1 MRRIRHC
8 SGHHHLWDRSNLR
21 VCATLAWRRSFL
33 QPLCI
38 GRTRMKRF
46 LFALV
51 AVIGGCSDGSR
62 PGSSYAE
69 VTNAAHD
76 CAKEANA
83 SIASSDAAFK
93 LTSTCERI
101 LVKGGNNKIT
111 IEAAKRIDVNGAKN
125 VIEVGAADTI
135 RITEV

>member
-1 MRRIRHC
+1 
-8 SGHHHLWDRSNLR
+8 
-21 VCATLAWRRSFL
+21 
-33 QPLCI
+33 
-38 GRTRMKRF
+38 MKRF

-135 RITEV
+135 RITGVGNTIRYRKKGITKQSPAVEAIGDNNSLIQSD